1 MFALGN
7 RNTGKSLR
15 GKRDATGHCK
25 VKNQGSVQIM
35 SDFHVSLK
43 LSRAE
48 REERDFC
55 LTLPFSLLPC
65 KSYVPSEASYSARA
79 FWAPWEDRGSI
90 V

>member
-1 MFALGN
+1 MTLVCPRN

-35 SDFHVSLK
+35 SEFHVSLK

-48 REERDFC
+48 REERD
-55 LTLPFSLLPC
+55 
-65 KSYVPSEASYSARA
+65 
-79 FWAPWEDRGSI
+79 
-90 V
+90 